1 MEQSNFDI
9 GETIKNALGS
19 QKPST
24 SFEENWTKGK
34 VLSKQDKTASG
45 YDLRDINGKTYM
57 FMQWKSGDYV
67 FRGREPVY
75 YILEKV
81 DSQDY

>member
-1 MEQSNFDI
+1 MEQPNFDI
-9 GETIKNALGS
+9 GETIKDALGS

-57 FMQWKSGDYV
+57 FYQWKSGDYTY
-67 FRGREPVY
+67 RGMNPHY
-75 YILEKV
+75 YVLKKAN
-81 DSQDY
+81 